1 MNRAKTTSS
10 EAQPLEAAVRAS
22 GVIAGYGDT
31 PLLHGVDVSAMS
43 GRITTLVGPNG
54 CGKSTMLRAC
64 SRLLEPT
71 SGAVL
76 IDGDDVA
83 SLSTRELA
91 KRMALLAQSPVVPG
105 HLSVRQ
111 RVEQGRYAHVGALG
125 MLRRRDDDAIA
136 RAIALTGLSDFEH
149 RDVDTLSG
157 GERQR
162 AWLALALAQES
173 PVLLLDE
180 PTNHL
185 DVGAQW
191 ELLERVQQLNRNEGT
206 TVLAVLHELNHAA
219 KLADHLIVIDDG
231 RVVASGAPWEALT
244 VELLRDVFRLDASI
258 IADPRDGLP
267 VIVQHGSV
275 SSQ

>member
-1 MNRAKTTSS
+1 MKRAKTTSS

-71 SGAVL
+71 SGSVL

-111 RVEQGRYAHVGALG
+111 LVEQGRYAHVGALG

-191 ELLERVQQLNRNEGT
+191 ELLELVQQLNRNEGT